1 MTLSIFDQAWDV
13 AKAPVYPIDNNED
26 WQDDPSPFLYSD
38 EGRYEY
44 FMPPFIESRRTS
56 NPDYNPRAWESK
68 HFDAQGYA
76 NYMDEEDDPEL
87 GPYIQLILFQM
98 ANEAQGKGL
107 SRDRL
112 MEMVRELKEYDSDVP
127 IRVTNVESDTAD
139 YWNKLVDEGIVD
151 SASQKPWVATTPA
164 GVVIPK
170 IDRAENTKKD

>member
-1 MTLSIFDQAWDV
+1 MTIFDQAWDI
-13 AKAPVYPIDNNED
+13 AKAPVYS
-26 WQDDPSPFLYSD
+26 QDMPPFLYAD
-38 EGRYEY
+38 KDRYEY
-44 FMPPFIESRRTS
+44 FMPNFIEGRFQTHR
-56 NPDYNPRAWESK
+56 DYNPRLWESK

-87 GPYIQLILFQM
+87 GPYLQLILFQM

-139 YWNKLVDEGIVD
+139 YWDKLVDEGIVD

>member
-1 MTLSIFDQAWDV
+1 MSMDGGGIVTNFDRAWDV
-13 AKAPVYPIDNNED
+13 AKAPVYS
-26 WQDDPSPFLYSD
+26 QDMPPFLHAD
-38 EGRYEY
+38 EDRYEY
-44 FMPPFIESRRTS
+44 FMPNFIEGRFQAHR
-56 NPDYNPRAWESK
+56 DYNPRLWESK

-87 GPYIQLILFQM
+87 GPYLQLILFQM

-139 YWNKLVDEGIVD
+139 YWDKLVDEGIVD
-151 SASQKPWVATTPA
+151 SASQKPWVATTPE

-170 IDRAENTKKD
+170 ITKKD